1 MSSQHAVIRSED
13 ADFVLVDTGSRNGIA
28 VAVRGERRVPPNGR
42 LLIGDQMIR
51 AEIG

>member
-1 MSSQHAVIRSED
+1 
-13 ADFVLVDTGSRNGIA
+13 

-51 AEIG
+51 AELG